1 MGFKNTALVIVKSKV
16 SEELGGLWVF
26 LSFSFPQ
33 DQTEAGKIASSQNTP
48 VSICC
53 NCYHKRK

>member
-33 DQTEAGKIASSQNTP
+33 DQTEPGKIANSQKTLE
-48 VSICC
+48 
-53 NCYHKRK
+53 YLL

>member
-1 MGFKNTALVIVKSKV
+1 MGFKNTALVIVKSEV

-33 DQTEAGKIASSQNTP
+33 DQTEPGKIANSQKTLE
-48 VSICC
+48 
-53 NCYHKRK
+53 YLL